1 MLSDLNSF
9 ATLIEGIDKSLGDL
23 MDHLATKGVAEN
35 TLVLFVGDN
44 GSDAPLGDTYGYF
57 SSAPLRGKKGTCY
70 EGGLRVPFIAGW
82 AKPGKANSFSIAQNA
97 VHQKQIGTVMD
108 IYTTILDATGTKNP
122 DNHTIDGVS
131 LIPQLK
137 GKINPDRPDHFL
149 CHFPHSHRSSYFT
162 TYRKGD
168 WKLIFR
174 YRTTGNAEQRA
185 NKIKKALPRYE
196 LYNLKDDPYEK
207 TNLAEQKQKKLET
220 LIKQMLAQLEAEDA
234 LYAIGSSKKEL
245 IPVLP

>member
-1 MLSDLNSF
+1 MEARAGIEPANRGF
-9 ATLIEGIDKSLGDL
+9 A
-23 MDHLATKGVAEN
+23 V
-35 TLVLFVGDN
+35 
-44 GSDAPLGDTYGYF
+44 
-57 SSAPLRGKKGTCY
+57 PLRGKKGTCY

-97 VHQKQIGTVMD
+97 VHHKHIGTVMD

-185 NKIKKALPRYE
+185 NKSKKALPRYE

-207 TNLAEQKQKKLET
+207 TNLAEQKQKELET